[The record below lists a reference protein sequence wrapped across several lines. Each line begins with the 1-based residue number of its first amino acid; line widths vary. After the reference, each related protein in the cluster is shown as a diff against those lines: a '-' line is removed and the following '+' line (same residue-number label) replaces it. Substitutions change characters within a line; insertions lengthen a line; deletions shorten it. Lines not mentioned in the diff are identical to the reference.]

1 MVRISVRV
9 DDSLRDRLER
19 RAAGADLAFSTFV
32 RSVLE
37 QAADP
42 GGRYIYSSQDEILA
56 TCIQTLSIL
65 ATSVGNRA
73 PDTLAKGM
81 AEAEKLLRQRGL
93 LDPERDR

>member
-1 MVRISVRV
+1 MTRITIRV
-9 DDSLRDRLER
+9 DQGLHDRLQM
-19 RAAGADLAFSTFV
+19 RAAGAEISMSTFI

-56 TCIQTLSIL
+56 TCIQILSIL

-81 AEAEKLLRQRGL
+81 ADAKSLLRQRGL

>member
-9 DDSLRDRLER
+9 TPDLHDRLQR
-19 RAAGADLAFSTFV
+19 RAAGAELPFSTFV

-56 TCIQTLSIL
+56 TCIQILSIL

-81 AEAEKLLRQRGL
+81 ADAKALLRERGL

>member
-1 MVRISVRV
+1 MIRISVRV
-9 DDSLRDRLER
+9 QPALHERLQR
-19 RAAGADLAFSTFV
+19 RAAGAELPFSTFI

-56 TCIQTLSIL
+56 TCIQILSIL

-73 PDTLAKGM
+73 PDTLARGM
-81 AEAEKLLRQRGL
+81 AEAKTLLRARGL
-93 LDPERDR
+93 LDPEQDR

>member
-1 MVRISVRV
+1 MIPISIRV
-9 DDSLRDRLER
+9 DPGLHDRLQR
-19 RAAGADLAFSTFV
+19 RAAGADLPVSTFI

-42 GGRYIYSSQDEILA
+42 GGRYIYSSHDEILA
-56 TCIQTLSIL
+56 TCIQILSIL

-81 AEAEKLLRQRGL
+81 AEAKELLRQRGL
-93 LDPERDR
+93 LDPEQDR

>member
-9 DDSLRDRLER
+9 EAALYERLQK
-19 RAAGADLAFSTFV
+19 RASGAELSFSTFI
-32 RSVLE
+32 RSVLD

-56 TCIQTLSIL
+56 TCIQILSIL

-73 PDTLAKGM
+73 PDTLARGM
-81 AEAEKLLRQRGL
+81 DEAKALLRQRGL
-93 LDPERDR
+93 LDPEQDI

>member
-1 MVRISVRV
+1 MTRITIRV
-9 DDSLRDRLER
+9 DQGLHDRLQK
-19 RAAGADLAFSTFV
+19 RAAGAELPMSTFI

-56 TCIQTLSIL
+56 TCIQILSIL

-81 AEAEKLLRQRGL
+81 AEAKTLLRQRGL
-93 LDPERDR
+93 LDPEQDR